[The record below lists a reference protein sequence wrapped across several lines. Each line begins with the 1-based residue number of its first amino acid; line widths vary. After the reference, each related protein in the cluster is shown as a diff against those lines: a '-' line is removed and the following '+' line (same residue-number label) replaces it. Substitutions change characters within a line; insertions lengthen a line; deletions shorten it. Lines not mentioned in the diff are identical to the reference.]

1 MEHANNKLDELF
13 EVLMPE
19 QATSYALPLF
29 STNVSA
35 GFPSPAD
42 DYTDVKLDLNQY
54 LIKHP
59 SATFFLR
66 VKGNSM
72 IDAGIHEGDLLIVD
86 RSLTAAN
93 NKVIIGVL
101 NGDFTV
107 KRMEKRG
114 EQLFLTPANKA
125 YNPIEVQPGMD
136 FKIWGVVTYV
146 IHKL

>member
-1 MEHANNKLDELF
+1 MEHINEKLNELF
-13 EVLMPE
+13 EVLTPE
-19 QATSYALPLF
+19 QVTSYALPLF

-42 DYTDVKLDLNQY
+42 DYADVKLDLNQY

-86 RSLTAAN
+86 RSVTAAN

-107 KRMEKRG
+107 KTMEKRG
-114 EQLFLTPANKA
+114 EQLFLTPANKE
-125 YNPIEVQPGMD
+125 YKRIEVQPGMD